1 VSWARDALI
10 ALKRIM
16 LLEERIVSL
25 TEQSKQLMDA
35 CTDMDRRLVRLE
47 AKFDL
52 LERMAVSPSRRALP
66 EKSQK

>member
-1 VSWARDALI
+1 MSWARDALI